1 MQTTEELDRIERAL
15 ESKWEQEYKEYLE
28 SQEDGE
34 DEDYEDEEDEEEEDD
49 EEGIDFCVYWDT
61 EGL

>member
-34 DEDYEDEEDEEEEDD
+34 DEDYEGALPEKYVE
-49 EEGIDFCVYWDT
+49 
-61 EGL
+61 